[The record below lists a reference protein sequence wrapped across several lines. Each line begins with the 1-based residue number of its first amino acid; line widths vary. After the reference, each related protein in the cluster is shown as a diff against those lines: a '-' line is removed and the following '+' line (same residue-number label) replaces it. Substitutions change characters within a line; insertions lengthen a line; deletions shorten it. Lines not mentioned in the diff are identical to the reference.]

1 MQRICGVGLRRFGQ
15 QIIERLGGKLGIYE
29 RSLRS
34 FVAELATAPAELQQ
48 HLDRA
53 DVATARRLLH
63 SVKGLA
69 ATLGATALSRIAAEG
84 ESQLKGVDAA
94 TTLPGI
100 VARSS
105 GAIRAAIP
113 ALDALAQAL
122 TPAPTPGAPAPTPGA
137 PAPTPGAPAR
147 APVPDPPALEAALRE
162 LGALLENSDRAAF
175 DAVSALQQ
183 QSGAA
188 LADTLQPLVDAVD
201 ALDFAIAATLCAQLR
216 QDLGHHHP
224 PIPA

>member
-1 MQRICGVGLRRFGQ
+1 
-15 QIIERLGGKLGIYE
+15 
-29 RSLRS
+29 
-34 FVAELATAPAELQQ
+34 
-48 HLDRA
+48 
-53 DVATARRLLH
+53 
-63 SVKGLA
+63 
-69 ATLGATALSRIAAEG
+69 
-84 ESQLKGVDAA
+84 
-94 TTLPGI
+94 
-100 VARSS
+100 
-105 GAIRAAIP
+105 
-113 ALDALAQAL
+113 
-122 TPAPTPGAPAPTPGA
+122 
-137 PAPTPGAPAR
+137 
-147 APVPDPPALEAALRE
+147 VPDPPALEAALRE